1 MTRRKIRFTATA
13 QNHVRL
19 LRRWWSEKN
28 STHPEILQQDLDQAI
43 GTLSILP
50 GIGVRYPSA
59 PIPGVRRLYL
69 ERLTSHLY
77 YTYDEHEIVIRAL
90 WHARRGSGPE
100 FGSR

>member
-13 QNHVRL
+13 HKHVRL
-19 LRRWWSEKN
+19 LRSWWSEN
-28 STHPEILQQDLDQAI
+28 SVHPEILQQDLDKAI

-50 GIGVRYPSA
+50 GIGVRYPFA

-69 ERLTSHLY
+69 ERLMSHLY
-77 YTYDEHEIVIRAL
+77 YTYDEREIVIRAL
-90 WHARRGSGPE
+90 WHARRGSGPD